1 MLLSAVGTFRL
12 TNLLLNSQNVSLI
25 LGTNKVRSPDA
36 AAFHWKSHIW
46 GINHVTFLFA
56 NTCQFCLTFLTFY
69 TCVQHVLLNP
79 PSSVN
84 VHFLFVS
91 IWGFLWI
98 QVSQSHL
105 SVRSSVSSRRCLFVA
120 LMLHI
125 RPLDIL
131 PPSFWSAHSES
142 QNRRQLTA
150 LLDDAYLISLYCSL
164 PGTTLS
170 TNSFTYSHIQF

>member
-56 NTCQFCLTFLTFY
+56 NMCQFCLTFLTFY

-79 PSSVN
+79 PCSVN
-84 VHFLFVS
+84 VHFLFMS

-98 QVSQSHL
+98 QVSQIWVCEKQRLFL
-105 SVRSSVSSRRCLFVA
+105 SLPFCSFDVA
-120 LMLHI
+120 HKATWHS
-125 RPLDIL
+125 
-131 PPSFWSAHSES
+131 PSFFLKCSLWSPE

-164 PGTTLS
+164 PGTTSS
-170 TNSFTYSHIQF
+170 TN